1 MSDKSNSSWV
11 VIVAALITT
20 IGSVTTAFVHRWGRD
35 IVEPI
40 ETNNTREAE
49 QRIIGDSSDETGTH
63 QSVSEIDLSGT
74 WYMQT
79 ITEKTSHDPF
89 KGLAIRYELFLTQD
103 EKGIT
108 ANGNKISEVFRGNV
122 HEHSGK
128 AKTPIRLTGSLS
140 TDEFGQTSIKLSGEE
155 DGLQRQAI
163 AISFQ
168 LRMLNSSRISGTW
181 SSNAANSKGTTVWIR
196 EDDWST
202 NGWNSL

>member
-1 MSDKSNSSWV
+1 MSDRSSSNWV
-11 VIVAALITT
+11 IIVAALITT
-20 IGSVTTAFVHRWGRD
+20 IGSVTVAFVHRGNQIRTQ
-35 IVEPI
+35 PI
-40 ETNNTREAE
+40 PAN
-49 QRIIGDSSDETGTH
+49 
-63 QSVSEIDLSGT
+63 EIDLSGT

-79 ITEKTSHDPF
+79 TTKKTSHNQF
-89 KGLAIRYELFLTQD
+89 KDLSIRYELFLTQD